1 MKKSITIF
9 SFIIMICACVFG
21 ASFSVSAQSDTD
33 DGDKLFMPTSYEQ
46 YLELTD
52 PSDFVISDKY
62 IAIADKKTSEKTV
75 LYLFNRAENKYK
87 SYDVITTNTVSSL
100 NFYSTDDNDYLFF
113 LETGNLVNYISCKTF
128 SQHEKVDNF
137 SASAMYINGN
147 EIYYAIQ
154 TSASSNV
161 HFTTITNLSIDT
173 ESAKKINSNP
183 IETSNYP
190 TFSEYNQN
198 VYFSANNHVYLCLQE
213 SMSEKYNTINAIN
226 HFIIFG
232 ESSNCLIYTTNI
244 VGNILIGANNTTP
257 LQNKSA
263 TVVKYYNGHAYFLTS
278 NGILKYDIENE
289 KFTDYEINKY
299 SASLN
304 RLNAPSDISMYGDKT
319 VIADKGNERVIIY
332 DGENYVAVT
341 TDKVIPSKVCAGA
354 NNFIVANGAAI
365 YVYDYSGKLLNETAS
380 ININSDVSSATFSID
395 TYYIISSNGSTY
407 SLDDKTLTI
416 SDAHSPQIENALSIT
431 ADLYGNV
438 YVLNSTGQITSYPV
452 SSFFSNETAI
462 GTSVARFNSDCKKIL
477 VDFNGNIYGLSDSTI
492 SIYKNGTVSS
502 QNISF
507 ENFVYDGENKTARSF
522 AFSLTDGSVYIL
534 SDGFIITKEIGVS
547 TFKNIS
553 ADELYNSVYQSAPS
567 SNALIVNIPKG
578 SIAVNLNATALN
590 ADSSVLPYLSYER
603 LANDESGIVLGV
615 IDAGYVVAIYKYTD
629 SSSSA
634 TLPSREYKICLISA
648 NNAASPTPNT
658 SYFTEEEKTGYL
670 SSNVNLYRRPLMQDF
685 SKIKI
690 LERNTAVSVLGK
702 VSLSKNIIDSDYYF
716 VKLADGNFGFIP
728 SSFITES
735 VSINLENE
743 TFSYQTLKKGK
754 TATLTAATG
763 ESITLNNK
771 EELRVYNLSASNEG
785 YKVVSYEKDGVTY
798 YGEVSKKS
806 LNSASP
812 LVIITLVIVML
823 VTASVLLSSC
833 YLLLRKKPSL
843 D

>member
-1 MKKSITIF
+1 MKKLITAF
-9 SFIIMICACVFG
+9 GFIIMICACAFG
-21 ASFSVSAQSDTD
+21 ASFSVSAQSDND
-33 DGDKLFMPTSYEQ
+33 DDKLFMPASYEQ
-46 YLELTD
+46 YLELTN

-75 LYLFNRAENKYK
+75 LYLFDRAENKYK
-87 SYDVITTNTVSSL
+87 SYDVMTTNTVSSL

-113 LETGNLVNYISCKTF
+113 LETGNLVNYISCSTF
-128 SQHEKVDNF
+128 LKHEKVDVF
-137 SASAMYINGN
+137 SASAMHISGDN
-147 EIYYAIQ
+147 IYYAIQ
-154 TSASSNV
+154 TGKGSNV
-161 HFTTITNLSIDT
+161 YFTTLSNLLIDVDNVKQINNNSIST
-173 ESAKKINSNP
+173 ENS
-183 IETSNYP
+183 P

-198 VYFSANNHVYLCLQE
+198 VYFSADNHVYLCSQTE
-213 SMSEKYNTINAIN
+213 ISEKYTTNEAIN
-226 HFIIFG
+226 HFAIFG
-232 ESSNCLIYTTNI
+232 ENSNCLIYTTNI
-244 VGNILIGANNTTP
+244 VGNIIIGAT
-257 LQNKSA
+257 NKTSLDKNA
-263 TVVKYYNGHAYFLTS
+263 TVVKYYNGYAYFLTS

-299 SASLN
+299 SDSLN

-332 DGENYVAVT
+332 DGENYVAVKT
-341 TDKVIPSKVCAGA
+341 VATPLKVCAGA
-354 NNFIVANGAAI
+354 NNFIVVNGAAI
-365 YVYDYSGKLLNETAS
+365 YVYDYSGKLLNETNS

-395 TYYIISSNGSTY
+395 TYYIISSNGSSY
-407 SLDDKTLTI
+407 SLDDKTIKI
-416 SDAHSPQIENALSIT
+416 SDAYSPQIENALSIT
-431 ADLYGNV
+431 ADLYGNI
-438 YVLNSTGQITSYPV
+438 YVLTSSGQITSYTV
-452 SSFFSNETAI
+452 SSFLSNAAAGVSI
-462 GTSVARFNSDCKKIL
+462 VRFNSTCKKIL
-477 VDFNGNIYGLSDSTI
+477 VDFNGNIYGLSDSII
-492 SIYKNGTVSS
+492 SIYKNDTVSNK
-502 QNISF
+502 NISF
-507 ENFVYDGENKTARSF
+507 ENFVYDGENKTAQSF
-522 AFSLTDGSVYIL
+522 AFSLTDGGVYIL
-534 SDGFIITKEIGVS
+534 SDGFIVIKEICVS

-553 ADELYNSVYQSAPS
+553 ADGLYGSVYQSTPDS
-567 SNALIVNIPKG
+567 KNLIVDIPEG
-578 SIAVNLNATALN
+578 SIAINLNITALN
-590 ADSSVLPYLSYER
+590 ADSSVLPFVSYER

-615 IDAGYVVAIYKYTD
+615 INAGYVVAVYKYTD

-648 NNAASPTPNT
+648 NNVASPTANT

-702 VSLSKNIIDSDYYF
+702 VSLSENVIDSDYYF
-716 VKLADGNFGFIP
+716 VKLNDGNFGFIP

-754 TATLTAATG
+754 SATLTSESG

-771 EELRVYNLSASNEG
+771 EELRVYDVSASTEG

-806 LNSASP
+806 LAAASP
-812 LVIITLVIVML
+812 LVIITLVIVTL